1 MTELAFGGWILLAIA
16 ALIVGLSKAALPG
29 GNTVAVAIFAAILPA
44 KQSTATLLVLLI
56 VGDIF
61 ALWAYRQHAD
71 WRTLGRLAPA
81 VVAGLVLGA
90 VFLVVADDAWV
101 RRSIGVILLLLIAVT
116 LWRRHVARRASTTAG
131 PDGSSRP
138 RWPAATAY
146 GSLGG
151 FTTMVANAGGPVMS
165 MYFLASGFRVMAF
178 LGTAAWF
185 FALVNIAKVP
195 IMISLG
201 LLTPATLLIDLVL
214 IPAVLVGA
222 FVGRSIARRIDQKT
236 FERAIIVLTVVG
248 ALYLLV

>member
-1 MTELAFGGWILLAIA
+1 MTELAAGGWVLLVIA

-29 GNTVAVAIFAAILPA
+29 ASTLAVAIFAAILPA

-61 ALWAYRQHAD
+61 ALWAYRRHAD
-71 WRTLGRLAPA
+71 WRALGRLAPA
-81 VVAGLVLGA
+81 VAAGLVFGA
-90 VFLVVADDAWV
+90 LFLVIADDAWV
-101 RRSIGVILLLLIAVT
+101 RRTIGVILLVLIAIT
-116 LWRRHVARRASTTAG
+116 LWRRYARRG
-131 PDGSSRP
+131 EPVVERP

-185 FALVNIAKVP
+185 FALVNLTKLP
-195 IMISLG
+195 IMFGLG
-201 LLTPATLLIDLVL
+201 LITPGTLLMDLILV
-214 IPAVLVGA
+214 PAVLVGA
-222 FVGRSIARRIDQKT
+222 FGGRMIAGRINQIW
-236 FERAIIVLTVVG
+236 FERIVIALTIVG
-248 ALYLLV
+248 ALYLIV

>member
-1 MTELAFGGWILLAIA
+1 MTDLGLGGWVLLAVA

-29 GNTVAVAIFAAILPA
+29 ASTLAVAIFAAVLPA

-61 ALWAYRQHAD
+61 ALWAYRRHAD
-71 WRTLGRLAPA
+71 WRALARLVPA
-81 VVAGLVLGA
+81 VAVGLVLGA
-90 VFLVVADDAWV
+90 LFLVVADDSWV
-101 RRSIGVILLLLIAVT
+101 RRTIGVILLVLIAFT
-116 LWRRHVARRASTTAG
+116 LWRRYVRRGEPAVE
-131 PDGSSRP
+131 RP
-138 RWPAATAY
+138 RWPAAAAY

-185 FALVNIAKVP
+185 FALVNVTKLP
-195 IMISLG
+195 IMIGLG
-201 LLTPATLLIDLVL
+201 LITPGTLLTDVILV
-214 IPAVLVGA
+214 PAVLIGA
-222 FVGRSIARRIDQKT
+222 FGGRMIAGRINQAW
-236 FERAIIVLTVVG
+236 FERIVIALTIVG

>member
-1 MTELAFGGWILLAIA
+1 MTDLTTGAWTLLAIA
-16 ALIVGLSKAALPG
+16 ALIVGVSKAALPG
-29 GNTVAVAIFAAILPA
+29 ASTLSVAIFAAILPA

-61 ALWAYRQHAD
+61 ALWAYRRHAD
-71 WRTLGRLAPA
+71 WRALARLAPA
-81 VVAGLVLGA
+81 VAAGLVVGA
-90 VFLVVADDAWV
+90 IFLVVADDTWV
-101 RRSIGVILLLLIAVT
+101 RRTIGVILLVLIGVT
-116 LWRRHVARRASTTAG
+116 LWLRYLRRGEV
-131 PDGSSRP
+131 SSGRP

-185 FALVNIAKVP
+185 FALVNLAKVP
-195 IMISLG
+195 IMFGLG
-201 LLTPATLLIDLVL
+201 LITPATLLLDLIL
-214 IPAVLVGA
+214 IPAVLIGA
-222 FVGRSIARRIDQKT
+222 FGGRVIAGRINQAW
-236 FERAIIVLTVVG
+236 FERIVIVLTVVG